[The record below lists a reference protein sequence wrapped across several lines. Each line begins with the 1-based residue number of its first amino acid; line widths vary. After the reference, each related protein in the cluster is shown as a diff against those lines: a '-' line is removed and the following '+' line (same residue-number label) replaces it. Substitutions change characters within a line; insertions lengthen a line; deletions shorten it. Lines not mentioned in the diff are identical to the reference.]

1 MKSSNDFVYP
11 FVVDLITILFMGL
24 VLFAASAFAGDL
36 PDPIATPGALNPNV
50 TQENIQTTVCVSGW
64 TKTIRPSAYYTTKLK
79 ILQLHSEPYKSDL
92 GASSFEE
99 DHLISLEI
107 GGNPTD
113 PKNLWPQHWS
123 EPMGAHQKD
132 QLENY
137 LKREVCAGRMLL
149 AQAQKEV
156 ASDWVASYKLHGL
169 K

>member
-1 MKSSNDFVYP
+1 MKY
-11 FVVDLITILFMGL
+11 LFLLLL
-24 VLFAASAFAGDL
+24 VTFSFAQAGDL
-36 PDPIATPGALNPNV
+36 PDRKVTPGAINLNV
-50 TQENIQTTVCVSGW
+50 VQANIGTTICVSGW
-64 TKTIRPSAYYTTKLK
+64 TKTIRPPASYTNKLK
-79 ILQLHSEPYKSDL
+79 KQQLADGVYKSIEPL
-92 GASSFEE
+92 NAFEE

-123 EPMGAHQKD
+123 PPWGAHQKD

-137 LKREVCAGRMLL
+137 LKRAVCTGKMTL

-156 ASDWVASYKLHGL
+156 ATDWIASYKVHRL